1 MRRGMALKYTSRSRV
16 TGSSTVPSRIVRRKA
31 PSRGPTVPQRSAAQL
46 AGQCL
51 HRAHALGGA
60 GNDGSAVRFAEENLI
75 RREACGVRREIHI
88 QTEARFLIWA
98 AHRHLGEGDAQ
109 AAVRAVV
116 RGAEQA
122 APPLGA
128 GDEE

>member
-16 TGSSTVPSRIVRRKA
+16 TGSSTVPSRIVRRK
-31 PSRGPTVPQRSAAQL
+31 AQL